1 MIPRFDSVIRSLEW
15 KESLSDRYVSAAP
28 RRPTPYEL
36 RQVEVLHGQGLPMAS
51 AIFRTDVL
59 AFNISSI
66 RRLSRRF
73 SSMWANLVLL
83 AFQQDRASVATQFK
97 MCPEA
102 LQCAQNRDYV

>member
-1 MIPRFDSVIRSLEW
+1 MIPRFDSVIRSVEW

-36 RQVEVLHGQGLPMAS
+36 RQVEMLHGQGLPMAS
-51 AIFRTDVL
+51 AIFRTDAL
-59 AFNISSI
+59 AFSISSI

-83 AFQQDRASVATQFK
+83 AFQQDRASVATQFR
-97 MCPEA
+97 MSPRTFE
-102 LQCAQNRDYV
+102 NRRIGIM